1 MNPRRMAF
9 GVTAL
14 VGFLA
19 CTALSAGL
27 LPALSPCCS
36 DSCEP
41 CPIVICKSTP
51 ASPSS
56 KVDAAHALPFAGLVR
71 FVDFAAPAAILSL
84 GRIPTSLPPEFR
96 RPMRS

>member
-1 MNPRRMAF
+1 MNRQRMAL
-9 GVTAL
+9 GVGAL

-27 LPALSPCCS
+27 MPALSPCCS
-36 DSCEP
+36 DACEP

-56 KVDAAHALPFAGLVR
+56 KVDVAHALPP
-71 FVDFAAPAAILSL
+71 APFGHVVNLPSSAAIVSL
-84 GRIPTSLPPEFR
+84 TRIPAFLAPEFR
-96 RPMRS
+96 RPMRN